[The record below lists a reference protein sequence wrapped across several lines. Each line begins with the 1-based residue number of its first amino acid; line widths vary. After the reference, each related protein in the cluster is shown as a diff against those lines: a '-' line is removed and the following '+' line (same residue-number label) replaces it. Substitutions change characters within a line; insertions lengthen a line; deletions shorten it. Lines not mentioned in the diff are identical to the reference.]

1 MRKKYYVRDL
11 LNPAVAP
18 DGEAVELM
26 GWVKSRR
33 HHGRITFID
42 IVDSTGSLQ
51 VVAHN
56 KLLSVDT
63 YDSAVSTPVESAVRI
78 TGVIATQG
86 DQREIMIETFEVIA
100 RDALNLQPQPRAG
113 FDIFDPKMAGHITAN
128 KAVYLREPHYMAI
141 LKFRAKVMR
150 VVREWFELNGFLEFD
165 APILVLA
172 PLYDDST
179 AMKINVHGQDAF
191 LTQCA
196 GFFLEAATMA
206 FERVYNMGPSFRGE
220 ESRSRRHL
228 KEY

>member
-1 MRKKYYVRDL
+1 MLKKQYVRDL
-11 LNPAVAP
+11 LDLTVTP
-18 DGEAVELM
+18 DGTVVEAI
-26 GWVKSRR
+26 GWIKSRR
-33 HHGRITFID
+33 HHGRVAFLD
-42 IVDSTGSLQ
+42 VVDSTGTIQ
-51 VVAHN
+51 VVARIQ
-56 KLLSVDT
+56 SMSSDD
-63 YDSAVSTPVESAVRI
+63 YDAFVSTPVESAIRI
-78 TGVIATQG
+78 MGTIVTRD
-86 DQREIMIETFEVIA
+86 DQRETMAETFEIIA
-100 RDALNLQPQPRAG
+100 RDTLNLQPQPRAG

-179 AMKINVHGQDAF
+179 AMKIDVHGQDAF

-220 ESRSRRHL
+220 ESRSKRHL
-228 KEY
+228 KE